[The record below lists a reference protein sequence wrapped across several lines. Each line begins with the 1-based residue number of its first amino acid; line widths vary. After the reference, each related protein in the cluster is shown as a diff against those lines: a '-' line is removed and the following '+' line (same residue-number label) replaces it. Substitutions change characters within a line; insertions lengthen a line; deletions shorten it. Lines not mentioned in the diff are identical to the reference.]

1 MRQNEGHWLWG
12 QFTEKDTNYLNS
24 LKNKVQSELKSP
36 IFDIHITLTGPYK
49 IINEQFLNSLR
60 SFAKQNSSI
69 DLKLK
74 QFEYT
79 DDFYKSFYILIEEL
93 NNLKNLRLKLSK
105 LNPNYYPYEI
115 YKPHIS
121 LTYGDHDLLTK
132 KNIISKLK
140 LFHKQITLNRVS
152 LVSVNE
158 KKKIWEIIQSFN
170 LLG

>member
-74 QFEYT
+74 QFELIFCTCFFMLYLLQEYYVYAT
-79 DDFYKSFYILIEEL
+79 NLLFYFYL
-93 NNLKNLRLKLSK
+93 NLSK
-105 LNPNYYPYEI
+105 RI
-115 YKPHIS
+115 AK
-121 LTYGDHDLLTK
+121 
-132 KNIISKLK
+132 
-140 LFHKQITLNRVS
+140 
-152 LVSVNE
+152 
-158 KKKIWEIIQSFN
+158 
-170 LLG
+170 